1 MRLRKRLCGLRQ
13 SPKNWHSTVDTYVIK
28 NGFKTLKSDLPVY
41 VYYTDDDPTKNSTS
55 NTSRKPDPILTLY
68 VDNLMFAGGDKTVL
82 KMLKVT
88 PMSRFA
94 TTDMRDISFMLGMQ
108 VTPNRE
114 NGTLIIPQA
123 NYTSSALEKYGTG
136 DCKLVNTPGA
146 GKCLSFDQ
154 PEGNLLNDTQ
164 KQRYQ
169 AMTGSLNLALVTRYD
184 ILFIGNQR
192 ARATSKPSNTHMG
205 RPSTFSVVVLVRSTS
220 TSPTRKGVYP
230 SGIFGYKLGQQPA
243 QRQTDVIVYHDDV

>member
-154 PEGNLLNDTQ
+154 PEGNLLNRKATVSGDN
-164 KQRYQ
+164 RFV
-169 AMTGSLNLALVTRYD
+169 NVTSSSDSIRHP
-184 ILFIGNQR
+184 L
-192 ARATSKPSNTHMG
+192 
-205 RPSTFSVVVLVRSTS
+205 
-220 TSPTRKGVYP
+220 
-230 SGIFGYKLGQQPA
+230 
-243 QRQTDVIVYHDDV
+243 QRQSACAGDVKAIQGTHGGGQARSPIPCRDDRLRHHLQERGFHPNRVFGC